1 MKTRRIVPAIMAAAL
16 LLVLASPVLAE
27 DEANY
32 NFASAQGS
40 KQLRAAPGQ
49 ESEGVI
55 YFYNIEGNRITH
67 ISLEV
72 SKAPDNWKVEIDPPQ
87 HEIQVDVSGRII
99 TVTENLYVEPSEALA
114 EEPEE
119 VPEGMVCIKIA
130 DLGYVLAKAVHISIQ
145 VPETAEIGTKGDI
158 AIAAEASWLGQSG
171 AAAIKQARRFDF
183 FVEVTSGET
192 EYRETIIGEVE
203 KAEGETPQVM
213 PAAEPEAV
221 PVTEPATEEGGTSTN
236 IFMRWLPAIIAAAVV
251 VVAAILLV
259 IINRR
264 RGKTK
269 G

>member
-1 MKTRRIVPAIMAAAL
+1 MAAAL

-119 VPEGMVCIKIA
+119 VPGGMVCIKIA

-203 KAEGETPQVM
+203 KTEGEKPEAM
-213 PAAEPEAV
+213 PAAEPGAA
-221 PVTEPATEEGGTSTN
+221 PSAQPAAEEGGPSAN

-251 VVAAILLV
+251 VVAAIVLA
-259 IINRR
+259 IIRR
-264 RGKTK
+264 RGTTK